1 MGRGG
6 GERHPRRAGV
16 VLVLIALAAAVTAEA
31 QDLEP
36 RAYTNT
42 PVGLNFLLVGYGYTK
57 GDVAFDASSPIKDAE
72 LTVNGAV
79 LAYARSLDVWGRA
92 GKLDMVLPFASLNGT
107 AKVFGEPVERQISG
121 LGDPRLRFSVLL
133 YGAPA
138 LSLEEFASYQADLI
152 IGASLAVTLPLGQ
165 YDTHKLVN
173 IGTHRWS
180 FKPEI
185 GISKTLG
192 PLTLELATSA
202 TFYTVNDDFFVHRTL
217 KTDPLFAV
225 QAHVIYHTRVGL
237 WMAVDTTYYAG
248 GKTTVDGE
256 EGERNENVRVGLTI
270 AVPIDR
276 HNSVKLYG
284 STGAVARVGGSFNAA
299 GIAWQYRWGGG
310 L

>member
-165 YDTHKLVN
+165 YDTHRLVN
-173 IGTHRWS
+173 IGTHRFS
-180 FKPEI
+180 FKPEV
-185 GISKTLG
+185 GVSKTLG
-192 PLTLELATSA
+192 PWTLELQTSV
-202 TFYTVNDDFFVHRTL
+202 TFYTDNDDFFIHKTL
-217 KTDPLFAV
+217 HVDPLFAL
-225 QAHVIYHTRVGL
+225 QGHVIYHTSFGVWL
-237 WMAVDTTYYAG
+237 AADVTYYAG
-248 GKTTVDGE
+248 GRATVDGV
-256 EGERNENVRVGLTI
+256 EGERNENVRVGATASI
-270 AVPIDR
+270 PVNR
-276 HNSVKLYG
+276 YNSVKLYG
-284 STGAVARVGGSFNAA
+284 STGAVARVGGSFNAL